1 MHHLILYQ
9 STNKKFRKD
18 SKYVFTPESEAL
30 EAFIKERGETVERY
44 PINGNQWDK
53 DAVKADLIDACLTTI
68 DKKVDVFHCLCHGW
82 KTGFQFGFKGRSGA
96 RLLGSL
102 IGSLRPKY
110 VNLYAC
116 LTGKG
121 TDNFA
126 KWLFEYSAL
135 YYERCNDEF
144 PQIMCH
150 STKGHSTK
158 NANVKL
164 YFADSNGDLQ
174 SSMIYTRSHKL
185 YWIWWYLLQ
194 TSNLRF
200 EFPFLSKSQISAI
213 VSQASEKHGIWSD
226 MKKLRKK
233 VLKF

>member
-126 KWLFEYSAL
+126 NGYLNIRRF
-135 YYERCNDEF
+135 
-144 PQIMCH
+144 IMNVAMMNSRRSCAIAQ
-150 STKGHSTK
+150 KGIPPK
-158 NANVKL
+158 ML
-164 YFADSNGDLQ
+164 M
-174 SSMIYTRSHKL
+174 SSSILRIVMGIY
-185 YWIWWYLLQ
+185 
-194 TSNLRF
+194 N
-200 EFPFLSKSQISAI
+200 
-213 VSQASEKHGIWSD
+213 QA
-226 MKKLRKK
+226 
-233 VLKF
+233 